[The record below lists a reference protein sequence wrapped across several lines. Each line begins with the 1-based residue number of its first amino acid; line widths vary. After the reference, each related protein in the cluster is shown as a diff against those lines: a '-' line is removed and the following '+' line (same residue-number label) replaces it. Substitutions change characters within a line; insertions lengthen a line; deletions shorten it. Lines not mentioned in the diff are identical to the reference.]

1 MAYKL
6 RDFFWIV
13 LLPVSWVYSA
23 VASWVIRL
31 KSSQEEFS
39 VPVISIGNLSSG
51 GTGKTPLVIEVA
63 QHFSKL
69 NPAIL
74 SRGYKS
80 QSSRR
85 GAHVDLRNPKGPEL
99 FGDEPWMMAQ
109 LTGKDVYV
117 GANRKALFSRFQ
129 MAQKHGLVI
138 LDDGYQHTQMNRSL
152 NILVVSGEQGPSDAH
167 VIPLGNLREPLSAMR
182 RAHGVVITTGQSQ
195 SNSVQEWLS
204 LAQQLAPNTPCF
216 IAQRVFD
223 GPIDENECPV
233 KLESYDWGGFS
244 GIGNSE
250 RFVKDVKAWGATR
263 YFITFSDHHAYTRE
277 DIRQIVNAG
286 KQSGVTAYLTTA
298 KDFYKVAEFFKELQ
312 EPMFMARS
320 HYELPKEFWH
330 WIDQGVSPTC

>member
-1 MAYKL
+1 
-6 RDFFWIV
+6 
-13 LLPVSWVYSA
+13 
-23 VASWVIRL
+23 
-31 KSSQEEFS
+31 
-39 VPVISIGNLSSG
+39 
-51 GTGKTPLVIEVA
+51 
-63 QHFSKL
+63 
-69 NPAIL
+69 
-74 SRGYKS
+74 
-80 QSSRR
+80 
-85 GAHVDLRNPKGPEL
+85 
-99 FGDEPWMMAQ
+99 MMAQ

-129 MAQKHGLVI
+129 MAQRHGLVI
-138 LDDGYQHTQMNRSL
+138 LDDGYQHTQMGRSL

-182 RAHGVVITTGQSQ
+182 RADGVIITTALPQSAP
-195 SNSVQEWLS
+195 VQAWLS
-204 LAQQLAPNTPCF
+204 LSQQLAPNTPCS
-216 IAQRVFD
+216 IAQRIFD

-233 KLESYDWGGFS
+233 KVERYCWGGFS

-263 YFITFSDHHAYTRE
+263 YFKTFSDHHSYTRE
-277 DIRQIVNAG
+277 DIRQMVHAG

-330 WIDQGVSPTC
+330 WMDQGVSPAC